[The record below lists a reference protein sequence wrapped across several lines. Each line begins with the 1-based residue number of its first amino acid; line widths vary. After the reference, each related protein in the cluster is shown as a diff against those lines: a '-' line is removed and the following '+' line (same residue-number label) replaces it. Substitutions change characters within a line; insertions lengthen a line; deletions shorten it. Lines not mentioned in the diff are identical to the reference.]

1 MIYIIKRNGKKEEF
15 NEEKISNAIYKSMI
29 DAGIVDEEK
38 REHVTSLVSNTI
50 LSNLEKEFTVEEIQD
65 MVEDNLMT
73 CGCIKAAKRYILYRN
88 KRNEARNKPWEM
100 DELQESMYNN
110 KYRYK
115 NESFNEMIDRVSGG
129 DDELAKLIRDKKFIF
144 GGRILANRGLQYKGK
159 KVTYSNCYVLQAPED
174 NLESIY
180 ECAAKMARTFSYGG
194 GVGVNIGKLRPA
206 GAVVNNAARTTSGA
220 VSFMELYDMTTRIIA
235 QHGRRG

>member
-1 MIYIIKRNGKKEEF
+1 MYIIKRDGKKEEF
-15 NEEKISNAIYKSMI
+15 NKEKISNAIYKSMI
-29 DAGIVDEEK
+29 DAGEVNKNLQEKVTNKVADEIINNK
-38 REHVTSLVSNTI
+38 N
-50 LSNLEKEFTVEEIQD
+50 KGFTVEEIQD
-65 MVEDNLMT
+65 MVEINLMVA
-73 CGCIKAAKRYILYRN
+73 GCIKAAKRYILYRN

-100 DELQESMYNN
+100 DELQESMYNS
-110 KYRYK
+110 KYRFE
-115 NESFNEMIDRVSGG
+115 NETFNEMIDRVSGG
-129 DDELAKLIRDKKFIF
+129 DSNVAKLIRDKKFIF
-144 GGRILANRGLQYKGK
+144 GGRIIANRGLQYKGK

-180 ECAAKMARTFSYGG
+180 ECAMKMARTFSYGG

>member
-1 MIYIIKRNGKKEEF
+1 MYIIKRNGKKEEF
-15 NEEKISNAIYKSMI
+15 NREKIYNAIYKSMV
-29 DAGIVDEEK
+29 DAGEVDY
-38 REHVTSLVSNTI
+38 VSQSNVADKVANII
-50 LSNLEKEFTVEEIQD
+50 LSNKDKEYTVEEIQD
-65 MVEDNLMT
+65 MVEENLMVA
-73 CGCIKAAKRYILYRN
+73 GCTKAAKRYILYRN

-100 DELQESMYNN
+100 DELQESMYNK
-110 KYRYK
+110 KYRFE
-115 NESFNEMIDRVSGG
+115 NETFNEMIDRVSGG

-159 KVTYSNCYVLQAPED
+159 KVTYSNCYVLKAPED

-206 GAVVNNAARTTSGA
+206 GAVVNNAAKTTSGA
-220 VSFMELYDMTTRIIA
+220 VSFMELYDLTTRLIA